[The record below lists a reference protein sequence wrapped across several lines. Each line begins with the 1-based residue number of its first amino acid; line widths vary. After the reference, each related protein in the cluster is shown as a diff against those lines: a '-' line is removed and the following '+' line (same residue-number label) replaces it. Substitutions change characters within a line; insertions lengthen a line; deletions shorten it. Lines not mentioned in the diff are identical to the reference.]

1 MQISVSQRFP
11 FPFKD
16 KDVANEQI
24 KKLSREK
31 DSLDRHVADME
42 KEMADMKEQVQHW
55 LQLLSLWLSSLHYCI
70 ALLPIRRN

>member
-1 MQISVSQRFP
+1 MQKSIWQLCFSQ
-11 FPFKD
+11 D

-42 KEMADMKEQVQHW
+42 KEMADMKEQV
-55 LQLLSLWLSSLHYCI
+55 
-70 ALLPIRRN
+70 RV